1 MAENNNTNEVSIGV
15 KSNSSSAQQ
24 DINKLTKEVAKL
36 ERVMTRLSE
45 YDALIRRVTKT
56 FSEMAQ
62 VDFDNLDAS
71 LDKLPSILTKVQ
83 TAFDNINVD
92 KFNESMERVQ
102 KATSQFNGIY
112 KKLGDMAGIDLTGLS
127 GNIDFSGLSNLT
139 NTLTGINTAS
149 FGTVANGIRKITESY
164 NMLNN
169 MKLSDS
175 TQADIKSK
183 LTSIAETYGDFINR
197 MSGYD
202 ASKIASMLRAINNI
216 PKAMEKFKA
225 IDMDNVETQFTSL
238 SGVIRSFIAT
248 LKEGSGE
255 LNSLATIL
263 NKVGQTRNI
272 SGLTNIG
279 KQVDN
284 LGNKAEKTRRKL
296 SNMLS
301 FGRVYAFYNQLRHF
315 GSGFINM
322 INQSIDFAEI
332 ENYFSMAM
340 KNMRG
345 EAMKFQNELS
355 NMYGAAM
362 PDMMKAQATFK
373 NMLGSLGGLSE
384 ELSYKLS
391 EDLTKMSLDYA
402 SLYNTTFESAITKME
417 AALSKQVRPIRS
429 QSGYDITQSVL
440 GQTMQNIGINDR
452 VIAQMSEI
460 EKRLLIV
467 ITLQNQMYNSG
478 AVGDYGRTIKI
489 SGFTS

>member
-15 KSNSSSAQQ
+15 KSNSSSAQE
-24 DINKLTKEVAKL
+24 DLSKLTKEVANLNRIMDKFA
-36 ERVMTRLSE
+36 E
-45 YDALIRRVTKT
+45 YDALIKRVTKT
-56 FSEMAQ
+56 ISEMAQ
-62 VDFDNLDAS
+62 VDFDNLDTG
-71 LDKLPSILTKVQ
+71 LDKLPSILNKVQ

-92 KFNESMERVQ
+92 KFNESMERVK
-102 KATSQFNGIY
+102 KATGQFNGIY
-112 KKLGDMAGIDLTGLS
+112 KRLGDMAGIDLSGLS
-127 GNIDFSGLSNLT
+127 GNTDFSGLTNLT
-139 NTLTGINTAS
+139 NTLTGINPAS

-315 GSGFINM
+315 GSGFMNM